1 MQYPVPQFIDV
12 EDKIFGPFSFKQFLY
27 LLGGGGG
34 AFVIWKLLPWYLAIP
49 LIIPVVS
56 LAGALTFM
64 KVNNRPFAFALQAW
78 IGYIFTNKL
87 YLWQQRK
94 PEIKKQEEK
103 KLHVNEIMEI
113 ARHDCLV
120 WAIGNQE
127 ILDKFKADTKIDLLK
142 TRSPIEAM
150 VDKAC
155 EFDYEEAMKDKMA
168 KFVAWFDE
176 NIWEN
181 QMEDI
186 VYDTTIEPLLNK
198 QT

>member
-1 MQYPVPQFIDV
+1 MQFQVPQFIDV

-103 KLHVNEIMEI
+103 KSEPT
-113 ARHDCLV
+113 
-120 WAIGNQE
+120 
-127 ILDKFKADTKIDLLK
+127 LDDFNYVPRLSGSKLK
-142 TRSPIEAM
+142 
-150 VDKAC
+150 D
-155 EFDYEEAMKDKMA
+155 MA
-168 KFVAWFDE
+168 WSLDVLDSQRK
-176 NIWEN
+176 
-181 QMEDI
+181 
-186 VYDTTIEPLLNK
+186 K
-198 QT
+198 